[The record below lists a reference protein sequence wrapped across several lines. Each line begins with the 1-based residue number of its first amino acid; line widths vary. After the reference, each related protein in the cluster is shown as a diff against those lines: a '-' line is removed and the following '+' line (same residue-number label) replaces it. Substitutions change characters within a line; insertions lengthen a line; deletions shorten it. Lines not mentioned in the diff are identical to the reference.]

1 MKGWTTLVAAETLA
15 IGLARPDV
23 VIVDCR
29 YSLAAPDAGEHAW
42 LQARIPGARYA
53 HLDRDLSGAKRPGEG
68 RHPLPDEGA
77 FCATLGR
84 WGITPQTQVV
94 AYDHSD
100 GAMAAARL
108 WWLLRLLG
116 HQKVAVLDGG
126 YARWLALGLPT
137 ETRMRKCVEAR
148 YQGRFD
154 RDRIAT
160 TESVLARLGE
170 PPGWLIDVRAPERF
184 SGESESIDR
193 RAGHVPGAVNWPYVR
208 NVQAD
213 GRFRPPVELAAGYR
227 ALIDGRD
234 PSEVVL
240 MCGSGVT
247 SCQALL
253 AMERAGLRGARIYA
267 GSWSGWIDDPARPI
281 ATGA

>member
-1 MKGWTTLVAAETLA
+1 MKGWTTLVAAETLSIA
-15 IGLARPDV
+15 LARPDV

-42 LQARIPGARYA
+42 LEARIPGARYA
-53 HLDRDLSGAKRPGEG
+53 HLDRDLSDVKKLGEG
-68 RHPLPDEGA
+68 RHPLPDEQV

-84 WGITPQTQVV
+84 WGITPETQVV

-116 HQKVAVLDGG
+116 HERVAVLDGG

-137 ETRMRKCVEAR
+137 ETRMHKHVESR
-148 YQGRFD
+148 YAGRFD
-154 RDRIAT
+154 HDRIASA
-160 TESVLARLGE
+160 ESVRARLGE
-170 PPGWLIDVRAPERF
+170 APGWLIDVRAPERF
-184 SGESESIDR
+184 SGASEPIDR
-193 RAGHVPGAVNWPYVR
+193 RAGHIPGAVNRPYLR

-213 GRFRPPVELAAGYR
+213 GRFRAPVELAAEYR
-227 ALIDGRD
+227 QLIDGHEAAD
-234 PSEVVL
+234 VVL

-253 AMERAGLRGARIYA
+253 AMERSGLRGARIYA
-267 GSWSGWIDDPARPI
+267 GSWSGWISDPARPI
-281 ATGA
+281 ATGD